1 MDKWVS
7 FYVELKWSEKE
18 VYSNFKEKLLKYNIG
33 SYIVGKEVS
42 ENSHKETNGEHI
54 HVCCQM
60 TDEDYHR
67 FAVTVLR
74 QQMNLRGR
82 AVAGFC
88 RQYGKVK
95 QIRSLEKMK
104 AYTVKDCNVDTN
116 IGDEELEKLNQLS
129 YKKENAVTEFWKIV
143 NYVNDKMGGEID
155 TWGNIARRYVIE
167 YMISKQEDV
176 TKTPSRP
183 MIDNVVKSYVMYKAN
198 LSDEQRINWIMDFL
212 YG

>member
-33 SYIVGKEVS
+33 NYIVGKEVS

-60 TDEDYHR
+60 TDDDYHR

-104 AYTVKDCNVDTN
+104 AYTVKDSNVDTN
-116 IGDEELEKLNQLS
+116 IGDEELEKLNQIS

-143 NYVNDKMGGEID
+143 NYVNDKMGGDID
-155 TWGNIARRYVIE
+155 TWGNDARRYVVE